1 MLEELSSS
9 SESSN
14 AEEAESSCESVD
26 GKAVIEAKR
35 NIYEG
40 SFGH

>member
-9 SESSN
+9 SQSSN
-14 AEEAESSCESVD
+14 AEAESSCESVD
-26 GKAVIEAKR
+26 GRAVIEAKR